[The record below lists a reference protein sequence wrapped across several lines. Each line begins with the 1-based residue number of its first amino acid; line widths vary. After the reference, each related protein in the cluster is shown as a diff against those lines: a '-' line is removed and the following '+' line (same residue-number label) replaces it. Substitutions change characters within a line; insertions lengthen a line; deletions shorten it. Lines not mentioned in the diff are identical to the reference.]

1 MNIFFG
7 AILVFSVILDQIL
20 KMWAVS
26 VLKNG
31 SDIKIIGDFFGFT
44 YVENRGA
51 AFGMLQNQI
60 WFFIIVTV
68 VMIVVLTYI
77 FFKTKNITKLSKLS
91 LTLIAGGAIGNF
103 IDRVR
108 LGYVVDFIHIRFGRF
123 YDFPVFNIAD
133 SLVVCGTILLILLM
147 FFNKFEKSENIN
159 G

>member
-7 AILVFSVILDQIL
+7 AILIFSVIMDQIS

-26 VLKNG
+26 VLENG
-31 SDIKIIGDFFGFT
+31 SDIKIIGDFLGFT

-60 WFFIIVTV
+60 WFFVIVTV

-77 FFKTKNITKLSKLS
+77 FFNTKNITNVSKLS

-103 IDRVR
+103 IDRVK
-108 LGYVVDFIHIRFGRF
+108 LGYVVDFIHIKFGRF

-147 FFNKFEKSENIN
+147 LLNKFEKSENIN